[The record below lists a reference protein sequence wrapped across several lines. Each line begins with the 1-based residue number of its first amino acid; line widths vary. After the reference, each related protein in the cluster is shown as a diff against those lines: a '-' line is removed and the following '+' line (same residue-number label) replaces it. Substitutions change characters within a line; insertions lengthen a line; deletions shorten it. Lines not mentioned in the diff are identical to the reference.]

1 VGRGAVPGI
10 PWRMVSY
17 KDLRRWIAKLG
28 ERATLTD
35 SALVVKLSRV
45 PDDAVLPCPHVGGAP
60 TPSLA
65 LSAVD
70 ADSDDVEV
78 PEPRPSGR

>member
-1 VGRGAVPGI
+1 MA
-10 PWRMVSY
+10 SY
-17 KDLRRWIAKLG
+17 KDLRRWIAKLR

-35 SALVVKLSRV
+35 SAILVKLSRV

-70 ADSDDVEV
+70 TDSDDIDV
-78 PEPRPSGR
+78 PEPQPSSR